1 MAVIAEKINDRLIR
15 HYSDKDCY
23 ILQNETGIKY
33 SEAVDVIPC
42 RYTYTETDKPI
53 EKDG

>member
-1 MAVIAEKINDRLIR
+1 MAIIEEKINENLVK
-15 HYSDKDCY
+15 HYSDKGFY
-23 ILQNETGIKY
+23 LLQNETDEEY

-53 EKDG
+53 EEV